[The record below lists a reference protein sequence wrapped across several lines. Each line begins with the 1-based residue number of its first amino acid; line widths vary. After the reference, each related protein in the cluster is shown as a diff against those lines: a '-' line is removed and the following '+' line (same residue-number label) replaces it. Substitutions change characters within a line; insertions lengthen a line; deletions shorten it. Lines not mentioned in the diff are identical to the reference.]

1 MNLKTAFGY
10 ALILLLGAFINI
22 QSSTK
27 LYADTNFDKGVSFP
41 YPVPIARGTQLLDSK
56 TLAGPKNFF
65 SGYPAQPNKKKIN
78 VVIEIPAGQ
87 NAKWEVSEDD
97 GKMHWEIKKEKPRVV
112 SYLPYPF
119 NYGMIPSTLQST
131 ETGGDGDPIDV
142 LILGPAL
149 PRGSIV
155 QATVIGVLRLKD
167 DGERDD
173 KLLAIPEKG
182 PFKNLDSLDNLNSK
196 FPGVLRIIETW
207 FTNYKGIG
215 KIVSEGYGG
224 KTEAQK
230 LFSEAIQG
238 FRNRAH

>member
-22 QSSTK
+22 QLSTE
-27 LYADTNFDKGVSFP
+27 LYADTSFDQGISFQ
-41 YPVPIARGTQLLDSK
+41 YQVPIACGTQLIDSK
-56 TLAGPKNFF
+56 TLTGPKNFF
-65 SGYPAQPNKKKIN
+65 TGYPAQPNRKTIN
-78 VVIEIPAGQ
+78 AVIEIPAGQ

-97 GKMHWEIKKEKPRVV
+97 GKMYWEIKKGKPRVV

-155 QATVIGVLRLKD
+155 QATIIGVLRLKD

-173 KLLAIPEKG
+173 KLLAIHENG

-196 FPGVLRIIETW
+196 FPGVLTIIETW

-215 KIVSEGYGG
+215 KIVSDGFGN

-230 LFSEAIQG
+230 LLSEAILG
-238 FRNRAH
+238 FKNSAH